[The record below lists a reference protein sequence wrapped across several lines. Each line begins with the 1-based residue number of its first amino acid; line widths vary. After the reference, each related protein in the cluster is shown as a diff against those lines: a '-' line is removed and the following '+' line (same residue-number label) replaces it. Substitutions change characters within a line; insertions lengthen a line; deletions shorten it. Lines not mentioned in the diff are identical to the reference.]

1 MIHGLTGVD
10 ASFTQLGTLHKGDV
24 KGERGPGRDLEYFR
38 FEEKAG
44 GVKAA
49 FVAAY
54 GAQPTKINALLPF
67 ARTDQNFQTVKEHH
81 KAGGGLRHRCDGRF
95 VLLQIGANGKY
106 QSPEYGAVVCPGGCR
121 PYGRLKMIIPALGRL
136 GFVMLQTTSV
146 HDIME
151 IDKNLRAIEQLN
163 GRLNGIPVIIERVM
177 RSISAPGKGD
187 ERIRRQCSLV
197 HVEVHPDFVKL
208 QMQNMVQAA
217 LQPGTPSLAL
227 PSWLGEDDDVE
238 IEADEDTTESEPIP
252 AVAGSSSAMT
262 REQFKARWESSDDGG
277 GITYDDIAEC
287 AIAWGIARTPRT
299 MQIDK
304 VRRLVL
310 EAAGIKEEDDD
321 LTPKALED
329 EIKRFC
335 MTLFDRNRTA
345 AKNFFDAE
353 YADLSFEGRQEKYV
367 MHQDKSWWI
376 ETINNAMGEAVARGV
391 SQDVIGQAVED
402 NGGWGFDDLELSAL
416 RKIRTAI
423 VSVKGDAE

>member
-10 ASFTQLGTLHKGDV
+10 ASFTQVGTLHKGDV

-38 FEEKAG
+38 FEERAG

-54 GAQPTKINALLPF
+54 GPQPTKINALLPF
-67 ARTDQNFQTVKEHH
+67 ARTDQNFWTVKERH
-81 KAGGGLRHRCDGRF
+81 KAGGGLRHRCDGQF
-95 VLLQIGANGKY
+95 VLLQMGAHGKY
-106 QSPEYGAVVCPGGCR
+106 QSPEYGTVVCPGGCR
-121 PYGRLKMIIPALGRL
+121 PYGRLKIIIPALGRM

-238 IEADEDTTESEPIP
+238 IDADEDTAESESIP
-252 AVAGSSSAMT
+252 AVAGSSSATT
-262 REQFKARWESSDDGG
+262 REQLKARGESDG
-277 GITYDDIAEC
+277 
-287 AIAWGIARTPRT
+287 
-299 MQIDK
+299 
-304 VRRLVL
+304 
-310 EAAGIKEEDDD
+310 D
-321 LTPKALED
+321 LTPKDLED

-335 MTLFDRNRTA
+335 MTLFDRNKTA

-353 YADLSFEGRQEKYV
+353 YADLSFEDRQEKFLQ
-367 MHQDKSWWI
+367 HQDRAWWI
-376 ETINNAMGEAVARGV
+376 EAINQAMTEADARGV
-391 SQDVIGQAVED
+391 SQDAIGQAVED
-402 NGGWGFDDLELSAL
+402 NGGWGFDDLDLSSL

-423 VSVKGDAE
+423 VCTEGAK